1 MKEIEDGQSD
11 GTELEPAVD
20 MPIDMRPDLA
30 ALGMD
35 EIERGVV
42 EDTYENRQAL
52 RAVQM
57 NWDPVYSPTGQP
69 TGLISAR
76 TQEMNRE
83 RRVLSMKEKTPLLE
97 DPKNFNGE
105 YLTGLDLIIDEAA
118 SRIAPPWV
126 VGMTKKWY
134 AEQEAGGPVSA
145 KRAPLAKPHRCRITK
160 NDGLRCM
167 LWASGRP
174 KDDGLCRIHLKTQR
188 KPGEDIERARRKL
201 VQAAPYA
208 VDKLEELMENAESE
222 PVRLKASTE
231 ILDRAGLRAGMDI
244 NLDVEVTDARQPA
257 DIVAERLAN
266 LAAGAQRTQ
275 RLLAEI
281 DGATAREDIVDAE
294 VVETSKPA
302 ARSMNENF
310 TSEGKKLQEEKEE
323 DENTTAA
330 SEGLSEEEL
339 EEL

>member
-1 MKEIEDGQSD
+1 MKELEDGESD

-20 MPIDMRPDLA
+20 TPIDLRPDLT
-30 ALGMD
+30 ALGFD
-35 EIERGVV
+35 ELERGVV

-52 RAVQM
+52 RASQM
-57 NWDPVYSPTGQP
+57 NWDPVYSPTGQA
-69 TGLISAR
+69 TGLIAAR
-76 TQEMNRE
+76 TKEMNRE
-83 RRVLSMKEKTPLLE
+83 RRLLSIKEKEPLLE
-97 DPKNFNGE
+97 DPKNYNGE

-126 VGMTKKWY
+126 LGMTKKWY
-134 AEQEAGGPVSA
+134 AEQEAGGPPTE

-160 NDGLRCM
+160 GDGLRCM

-174 KDDGLCRIHLKTQR
+174 KDDGLCRVHLKTQR

-208 VDKLEELMENAESE
+208 VDKLEELMDSAESE

-244 NLDVEVTDARQPA
+244 NLDVEVTDARLPA
-257 DIVAERLAN
+257 DIVAERLAR

-281 DGATAREDIVDAE
+281 DGAVEREDIQDAE
-294 VVETSKPA
+294 VVEESKPA
-302 ARSMNENF
+302 ARDGKEIF
-310 TSEGKKLQEEKEE
+310 TPNGEEEE
-323 DENTTAA
+323 DETTTAA
-330 SEGLSEEEL
+330 SEGPTAEEL

>member
-1 MKEIEDGQSD
+1 MQEIEGPDGD
-11 GTELEPAVD
+11 GGELEPAVD
-20 MPIDMRPDLA
+20 TPIDMRPDLTV
-30 ALGMD
+30 LGID
-35 EIERGVV
+35 EIERGVC
-42 EDTYENRQAL
+42 EDTYENRNIL
-52 RAVQM
+52 RQSQM
-57 NWDPVYSPTGQP
+57 NWDAVYAPSGKPTGW
-69 TGLISAR
+69 IAAR
-76 TQEMNRE
+76 TKEMTRE
-83 RRVLSMKEKTPLLE
+83 RRVLSMREKEPLLE
-97 DPKNFNGE
+97 NPKDINSE
-105 YLTGLDLIIDEAA
+105 YITGLDLIIDDTA

-126 VGMTKKWY
+126 VGMTKKWH

-145 KRAPLAKPHRCRITK
+145 KRAPIAKPHRCRITK
-160 NDGLRCM
+160 GDGLRCM

-208 VDKLEELMENAESE
+208 VDKLEELMQFAESE
-222 PVRLKASTE
+222 PVKLKASTE

-281 DGATAREDIVDAE
+281 DGATAREDVVDAE
-294 VVETSKPA
+294 VVETSEPA
-302 ARSMNENF
+302 AGSGEQDKEIF
-310 TSEGKKLQEEKEE
+310 TPEE

-330 SEGLSEEEL
+330 SEGLSPEEL

>member
-1 MKEIEDGQSD
+1 MKELEDGESD

-20 MPIDMRPDLA
+20 TPIDLRPDLT
-30 ALGMD
+30 ALGFD
-35 EIERGVV
+35 ELERGVV

-52 RAVQM
+52 RASQM
-57 NWDPVYSPTGQP
+57 NWDPVYSPTGQA
-69 TGLISAR
+69 TGLIAAR
-76 TQEMNRE
+76 TKEMNRE
-83 RRVLSMKEKTPLLE
+83 RRLLSIKEKEPLLE
-97 DPKNFNGE
+97 DPKNYNGE

-126 VGMTKKWY
+126 LGMTKKWY
-134 AEQEAGGPVSA
+134 AEQEAGGPPTE

-160 NDGLRCM
+160 GDGLRCM

-174 KDDGLCRIHLKTQR
+174 KDDGLCRVHLKTQR

-208 VDKLEELMENAESE
+208 VDKLEELMDSAESE

-257 DIVAERLAN
+257 DIVAERLAR

-281 DGATAREDIVDAE
+281 DGAVEREDIQDAE
-294 VVETSKPA
+294 VVEESKTA
-302 ARSMNENF
+302 ARSGKPDKEIF
-310 TSEGKKLQEEKEE
+310 TPNGEEE
-323 DENTTAA
+323 DETTTAA
-330 SEGLSEEEL
+330 SEGPTAEEL

>member
-35 EIERGVV
+35 EMERGVV

-57 NWDPVYSPTGQP
+57 NWDPVFSPTGQP
-69 TGLISAR
+69 TGLIAAR

-83 RRVLSMKEKTPLLE
+83 RRVLSMKEKAPLLE

-134 AEQEAGGPVSA
+134 AEQEAGGPPSA

-244 NLDVEVTDARQPA
+244 NLDVEVTDARVPA
-257 DIVAERLAN
+257 DIVAERLAR
-266 LAAGAQRTQ
+266 LAEGAQRTQ

-281 DGATAREDIVDAE
+281 DGAEPREDVVDAE
-294 VVETSKPA
+294 VVETSEPA

-310 TSEGKKLQEEKEE
+310 TSEGKISQEEE
-323 DENTTAA
+323 ENTTAA
-330 SEGLSEEEL
+330 SEGLSAEEL